1 MPEII
6 IKDPN
11 SLEVEIEGKVYD
23 LSKIPEYEDKLVQKE
38 VANVLN
44 QLSLKD
50 ITENLYLTVELFYV
64 AYNGVAGARGGTIQA
79 EIASIQSDLA
89 LLCNECVETMTSF
102 KSETQNILKLLVD
115 MYRWLTNGKENLAIK
130 KLTHCSESSATMSEA
145 ANHLAEKFKELQIRS
160 TKARSNTIE
169 EEASEQD
176 KKLAAEKAERELRA
190 KQEAEKKNNEEL
202 VAQIGEMQEKYDE
215 AKSREEKEATKSLI
229 LGVTSAIA
237 SSIGAGLGAF
247 AAAKNPVSTA
257 ISSTVSNAQVAK
269 AQQDMNEKKAQSD
282 KAQQELLTAKDDQ
295 TKKKNRVD
303 GLTSEIDTLNK
314 QIAQNEKN
322 QEVLTKLKQQ
332 LDAKKGELS
341 TAKSELTTADAK
353 IVQLQKTSNDSTAA
367 YSAAASSLQ
376 ELAKST
382 GQMTQ
387 AAASAEES
395 IHAEKMSFLNQKLSL
410 EKQKRESLVAL
421 TQYAETV
428 KNLKTEEGMATVSVN
443 SLHAAVEALGKIIA
457 TLTNASL
464 FWDQM
469 SSYCKKMTN
478 QDFQQTIKDL
488 TEPDSG
494 LSEAERIKEY
504 KSLQFM
510 RQFLS
515 YMCQWVA
522 INGLSGEYLIT
533 AGEAQKKAVEYLK
546 QSPTIEE
553 ALKKA
558 PELAKNMEVMLNKN
572 LLESGKVIAELEQQ
586 KSLIDDKKS

>member
-1 MPEII
+1 MPD
-6 IKDPN
+6 IKVKNPN
-11 SLEVEIEGKVYD
+11 SLEVEIEGRVYD
-23 LSKIPEYEDKLVQKE
+23 LSKIPEYKDLLVQKE

-102 KSETQNILKLLVD
+102 KEETGNILTLLCD
-115 MYRWLTNGKENLAIK
+115 MYRWLTQGKESMAIK
-130 KLTHCSESSATMSEA
+130 KLAHCSESSSTMSAA
-145 ANHLAEKFKELQIRS
+145 ANRLAEKFKELQIRS

-176 KKLAAEKAERELRA
+176 KKLAAEKAERELKA
-190 KQEAEKKNNEEL
+190 KQEAEKVNQQEL
-202 VAQIGEMQEKYDE
+202 VAQIGEMQQRYDE
-215 AKSREEKEATKSLI
+215 AKAREEKEATKSLV
-229 LGVTSAIA
+229 LGITTAIA
-237 SSIGAGLGAF
+237 SCASAGLGAF
-247 AAAKNPVSTA
+247 VAVKNPVSTA
-257 ISSTVSNAQVAK
+257 ISGTVSSMELSK
-269 AQQDMNEKKAQSD
+269 AQKEANDKKALSD
-282 KAQQELLTAKDDQ
+282 KAQQDLLTAKDEQ

-303 GLTSEIDTLNK
+303 SLSTEIAALNK
-314 QIAQNEKN
+314 QIENEKN
-322 QEVLTKLKQQ
+322 QDALAKLKQQ
-332 LDAKKGELS
+332 LETKNGEL
-341 TAKSELTTADAK
+341 TKAKDDLKAEDSK
-353 IVQLQKTSNDSTAA
+353 IEELQKVSNNSTAA
-367 YSAAASSLQ
+367 YTAAATSLQ
-376 ELAKST
+376 NLAKST
-382 GQMTQ
+382 GQMSQ
-387 AAASAEES
+387 AAANAEES
-395 IHAEKMSFLNQKLSL
+395 IHAEKMSYLNQKLNL

-421 TQYAETV
+421 AQYAETV
-428 KNLKTEEGMATVSVN
+428 KNLKADESMATVSVN

-469 SSYCKKMTN
+469 SSFCKKMTE
-478 QDFQQTIKDL
+478 QSFQQTIKDL
-488 TEPDSG
+488 TAPDSG
-494 LSEAERIKEY
+494 FSTEERIQEY

-510 RQFLS
+510 RKFLG

-558 PELAKNMEVMLNKN
+558 PELAKNMELMLNKN
-572 LLESGKVIAELEQQ
+572 LMESGKVIADLEQQ
-586 KSLIDDKKS
+586 KSLIENKKS

>member
-1 MPEII
+1 MPD
-6 IKDPN
+6 IKVKNPN
-11 SLEVEIEGKVYD
+11 SLEVEIEGRVYD
-23 LSKIPEYEDKLVQKE
+23 LSKIPEYKDLLVQKE

-102 KSETQNILKLLVD
+102 KEETGNILTLLCD
-115 MYRWLTNGKENLAIK
+115 MYRWLTQGKESMAIK
-130 KLTHCSESSATMSEA
+130 KLAHCSESSSTMSAA
-145 ANHLAEKFKELQIRS
+145 ANRLAEKFKELQIRS

-176 KKLAAEKAERELRA
+176 KKLAAEKAERELKA
-190 KQEAEKKNNEEL
+190 KQEAEKVNQQEL
-202 VAQIGEMQEKYDE
+202 VAQIGEMQQRYDE
-215 AKSREEKEATKSLI
+215 AKAREEKEATKSLV
-229 LGVTSAIA
+229 LGITTAIA
-237 SSIGAGLGAF
+237 SCASAGLGAF
-247 AAAKNPVSTA
+247 VAVKNPVSTA
-257 ISSTVSNAQVAK
+257 ISGTVSSMELSK
-269 AQQDMNEKKAQSD
+269 AQKEANDKKALSD
-282 KAQQELLTAKDDQ
+282 KAQQDLLTAKDEQ

-303 GLTSEIDTLNK
+303 SLSTEIAALNK
-314 QIAQNEKN
+314 QIENEKN
-322 QEVLTKLKQQ
+322 QDALAKLKQQ
-332 LDAKKGELS
+332 LETKNGEL
-341 TAKSELTTADAK
+341 TKAKDDLKAEDSK
-353 IVQLQKTSNDSTAA
+353 IEELQKVSNNSTAA
-367 YSAAASSLQ
+367 YTAAATSLQ
-376 ELAKST
+376 NLAKST
-382 GQMTQ
+382 GQMSQ
-387 AAASAEES
+387 AAANAEES
-395 IHAEKMSFLNQKLSL
+395 IHAEKMSYLNQKLNL

-421 TQYAETV
+421 AQYAETV
-428 KNLKTEEGMATVSVN
+428 KNLKADESMATVSVN

-469 SSYCKKMTN
+469 SSFCKKMTE
-478 QDFQQTIKDL
+478 QSFQQTIKDL
-488 TEPDSG
+488 TAPDSG
-494 LSEAERIKEY
+494 FSTEERIQEY

-510 RQFLS
+510 RKFLG

-558 PELAKNMEVMLNKN
+558 PELAKNMELMLNKN
-572 LLESGKVIAELEQQ
+572 LLESGKVIADLEQQ
-586 KSLIDDKKS
+586 KSLIENKKS